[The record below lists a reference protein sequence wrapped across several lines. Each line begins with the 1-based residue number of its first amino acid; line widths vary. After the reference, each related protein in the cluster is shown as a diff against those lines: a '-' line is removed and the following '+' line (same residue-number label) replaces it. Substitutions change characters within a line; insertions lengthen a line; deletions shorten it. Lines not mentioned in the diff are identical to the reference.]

1 MFAKYIIK
9 STGEDAMQD
18 KTIQILQEYFGYS
31 TFKLGQKSI
40 IDKILSGHDVLG
52 IMPTGAGKSLCF
64 QIPAL
69 VLEGTAIVISP
80 LISLMKDQVDTLN
93 EMGIKA
99 AFINSSLGLQE
110 YRSVVANAKS
120 GVYKLLYIAPE
131 RLDTEGFWEL
141 LSELNIS
148 LIAVDEA
155 HCVSEWGHDFRPS
168 YTRIADMIARL
179 PKRPVVAGFTA
190 TATPQVKADIE
201 KLLMLKK
208 PYVLVTGFDRENL
221 YFEVDKPAEK
231 FGFLLEY
238 IKKHV
243 GSAGVIYCATRKTVE
258 SVCEKLNKKGIA
270 ATRYHAGLND
280 SERTKNQEAFIY
292 DRAQLIVAT
301 NAFGMGIDKSNIRY
315 VVHYNMPKTMENYYQ
330 EAGRAGRDGEKA
342 DCILLYSAADIITNK
357 LLIENSSDNT
367 DKTSDYKKLQEMV
380 DYCNTDSCLRRY
392 ILRYFGEED
401 SPEECDNCGN
411 CTNTIE
417 STNITVEA
425 QKIFSCIKRTGERFG
440 SSVVTDVLKGS
451 NSEKLRQLGFDRLP
465 TYGLMKEYSKD
476 TIKEIIA
483 YLISESLLAVRGDKY
498 PVLALNPNAYS
509 ILKGEGELHIKRLM
523 VKEQSKAQKSK
534 LNIDNALF
542 EKLRQLRKT
551 IADKQNVPPFVVF
564 SDATLN
570 DMCLKLPTSYEA
582 MLDVSGI
589 GKFKL
594 EKYGDR
600 FLELIAEYVCENNI
614 KPPELVIEKQ
624 EKCSVKNE
632 PKKDTRLLTYELYTA
647 GRTMKEIC
655 EERGLSQV
663 TIEGHLIDCLEKGL
677 PLEYECFIP
686 EDMESEILHAIETYG
701 TEKLKPIKEALPPEI
716 TYTTIKFAIWKY
728 KSISGQAL

>member
-1 MFAKYIIK
+1 
-9 STGEDAMQD
+9 MQD
-18 KTIQILQEYFGYS
+18 KTIHILQEYFGYS

-69 VLEGTAIVISP
+69 ALEGTTIVISP

-99 AFINSSLGLQE
+99 AFINSSLSLQE
-110 YRSVVANAKS
+110 YRSVVENAQC

-131 RLDTEGFWEL
+131 RLDTESFWEL
-141 LSELNIS
+141 LSEMKIS
-148 LIAVDEA
+148 LVAIDEA

-168 YTRIADMIARL
+168 YTKIADMIAKL
-179 PKRPVVAGFTA
+179 PKRPAVAAFTA
-190 TATPQVKADIE
+190 TATPRVKADIE
-201 KLLMLKK
+201 KLLMLRN

-221 YFEVDKPAEK
+221 YFEVDKPTDK
-231 FGFLLEY
+231 FGFLIDY
-238 IKKHV
+238 INKNA
-243 GSAGVIYCATRKTVE
+243 GSSGIIYCSTRKTVE
-258 SVCEKLNKKGIA
+258 SVWEKLNRKGIR

-280 SERTKNQEAFIY
+280 SERTANQDAFIY
-292 DRAQLIVAT
+292 DRAQVIVAT

-330 EAGRAGRDGEKA
+330 EAGRSGRDGDKA
-342 DCILLYSAADIITNK
+342 ECILLYSAADTVMNK
-357 LLIENSSDNT
+357 FLIENSGENSD
-367 DKTSDYKKLQEMV
+367 KASDYKKLQEMV

-392 ILRYFGEED
+392 ILSYFGEQEL
-401 SPEECDNCGN
+401 PQECGN
-411 CTNTIE
+411 CGSCMCNTE
-417 STNITVEA
+417 QTNITLEA
-425 QKIFSCIKRTGERFG
+425 QKILSCVKRTGERFG
-440 SSVVTDVLKGS
+440 SGVVTDVLKGA
-451 NSEKLRQLGFDRLP
+451 NSEKLRKMGFDKLS
-465 TYGLMKEYSKD
+465 TFGLMKEYSKD

-483 YLISESLLAVRGDKY
+483 YLISEGFIDVKGDKY
-498 PVLALNPNAYS
+498 PVLALNQKANS
-509 ILKGEGELHIKRLM
+509 LLTDSDQLHIKRFIA
-523 VKEQSKAQKSK
+523 KEHPKTKKSE

-542 EKLRQLRKT
+542 ERLRQLRKV

-570 DMCLKLPTSYEA
+570 DMCLKLPVSYET

-600 FLELIAEYVCENNI
+600 FIELINEYICENKI
-614 KPPELVIEKQ
+614 TPPEIAVAKQ
-624 EKCSVKNE
+624 GKVRSDSETKQ
-632 PKKDTRLLTYELYTA
+632 DTRLVTYELYTS

-663 TIEGHLIDCLEKGL
+663 TIEGHLIDCLEKGMT
-677 PLEYECFIP
+677 LEYDCFIP
-686 EDMESEILHAIETYG
+686 EDMEFEILQAIETYG
-701 TEKLKPIKEALPPEI
+701 TEKLKPIKEALPPQI
-716 TYTTIKFAIWKY
+716 TYTAIKFAIWKY
-728 KSISGQAL
+728 KSTSGQAL